1 MQFSKLMDLLQDLN
15 VYSITLRVVLAVV
28 IGGLIGSER
37 GRHGRAA
44 GLRTHILVCLGAAMT
59 TMIGLYTAKHLGS
72 TGDPLRMGS
81 QVVSGIGFLGAG
93 TIIVRNRSHVTGLT
107 TAAGLWAT
115 ACIGLAI
122 GVGFYW
128 AVLVA
133 AAAVI
138 ITFTILIHLERAA
151 KQRDKGAFYV
161 EVADIHQA
169 NLLYVRLE
177 DVVAEVDIVPARSGI
192 PDHVGLEII
201 ARRANR
207 GQDFLNMLREHEN
220 VIIAVPLHG

>member
-15 VYSITLRVVLAVV
+15 VYSITLRIVLAVLV
-28 IGGLIGSER
+28 GGLIGSER

-59 TMIGLYTAKHLGS
+59 TMIGLYVAKHLGS

-151 KQRDKGAFYV
+151 KQRNKGAFYV

-169 NLLYVRLE
+169 NLLYLRLE
-177 DVVAEVDIVPARSGI
+177 NVVAEVDIVPARSGI
-192 PDHVGLEII
+192 PDHVGLEVI
-201 ARRANR
+201 AKRANR